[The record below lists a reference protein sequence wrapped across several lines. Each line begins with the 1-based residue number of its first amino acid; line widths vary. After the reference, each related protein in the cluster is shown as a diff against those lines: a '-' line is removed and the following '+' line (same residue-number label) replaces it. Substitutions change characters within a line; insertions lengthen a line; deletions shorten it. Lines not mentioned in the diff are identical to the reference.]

1 MGNCTSRIK
10 KTRKGDCAADGT
22 SSTQN
27 KPPEDVLYASINHIT
42 AKGSRRTRAITHDD
56 CDYATVH
63 DPAALQ
69 PELVSECSS
78 KDEGA
83 DDYVLMG

>member
-1 MGNCTSRIK
+1 MGNCTSRI
-10 KTRKGDCAADGT
+10 RKNQKADGH
-22 SSTQN
+22 SSTHS
-27 KPPEDVLYASINHIT
+27 KPHEDVTYASIDHST
-42 AKGSRRTRAITHDD
+42 AKGLHRTRDTDDD

-63 DPAALQ
+63 VPAAQQ
-69 PELVSECSS
+69 PDRVSECSS